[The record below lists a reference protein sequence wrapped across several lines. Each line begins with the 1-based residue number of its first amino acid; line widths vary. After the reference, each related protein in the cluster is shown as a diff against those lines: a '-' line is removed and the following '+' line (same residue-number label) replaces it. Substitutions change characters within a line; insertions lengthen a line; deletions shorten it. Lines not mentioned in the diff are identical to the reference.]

1 MARTIP
7 RQFINITTGE
17 LTTEALLYLNDLENG
32 ADSDSPGINTVLA
45 GVNSVT
51 ATTAAIIAG
60 TQPLV
65 DVLLES
71 VGSVTNNVT
80 ALNANTNAAA
90 GVSGGALTATT
101 SSSSVVRFTN
111 TAGLL
116 TTGSV
121 TVTPSGGT
129 GPYTYAWAK
138 FSGDTFTITSP
149 TSASTTFS
157 ITLAGDEDAAAIY
170 RCTVTDSVA
179 ATYAVDVSVTARVT
193 ILA

>member
-1 MARTIP
+1 MA
-7 RQFINITTGE
+7 TGE
-17 LTTEALLYLNDLENG
+17 LTEAALLYLNDLENG
-32 ADSDSPGINTVLA
+32 KTEDSPGINTVLA

-51 ATTAAIIAG
+51 ATTNAIIAG

-90 GVSGGALTATT
+90 AVSGGALSATT

-149 TSASTTFS
+149 TSAATTFS
-157 ITLAGDEDAAAIY
+157 ITLGGDEDAAAIY